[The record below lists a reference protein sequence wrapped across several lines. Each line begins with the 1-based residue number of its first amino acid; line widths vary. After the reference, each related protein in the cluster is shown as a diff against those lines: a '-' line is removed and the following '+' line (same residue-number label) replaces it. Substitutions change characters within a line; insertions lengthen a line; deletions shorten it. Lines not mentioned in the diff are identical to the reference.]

1 VWNKLGRFARF
12 SLAQKRLLGEALLG
26 LVLARAVIFFLP
38 FRRIAA
44 WLGSP
49 GAVGPDA
56 ATEAELRVAKEI
68 GWAVGVVAR
77 RVPWDGRCLAQALAA
92 TGMLRR
98 RGIEGAVSFG
108 VGQAEAAETGFIA
121 HAWLQVGPC
130 IVTGGPGHEQFK
142 RFTTFARKHP

>member
-1 VWNKLGRFARF
+1 VWSKLGRFGRLSF
-12 SLAQKRLLGEALLG
+12 TQKRLLGEALLG
-26 LVLARAVIFFLP
+26 LALARAAILFLP

-49 GAVGPDA
+49 GAVSPNV
-56 ATEAELRVAKEI
+56 ATEAELRVAKEV

-98 RGIEGAVSFG
+98 RGLDGTVSFG
-108 VGQAEAAETGFIA
+108 AGQAGDAETGFVA

-142 RFTTFARKHP
+142 RFTTFARKQQ

>member
-1 VWNKLGRFARF
+1 M
-12 SLAQKRLLGEALLG
+12 AQKSLLGEALLG
-26 LVLARAVIFFLP
+26 LVAARAAMLFLP

-49 GAVGPDA
+49 GALGAGVVS
-56 ATEAELRVAKEI
+56 EAEILIAREV

-92 TGMLRR
+92 SWMLRR
-98 RGIEGAVSFG
+98 RGLEGTVSFG
-108 VGQAEAAETGFIA
+108 AGRAGAAEAGFSA

-130 IVTGGPGHEQFK
+130 IVTGGPGHERFQ
-142 RFTTFARKHP
+142 RFTTFARKQR